1 MKYKFNM
8 LVEEWHTI
16 EIEADSLEEA
26 EDKAWDDGLDGEP
39 TDLEISILSSEEI
52 TWMLIA
58 INQDT

>member
-26 EDKAWDDGLDGEP
+26 NDKA
-39 TDLEISILSSEEI
+39 
-52 TWMLIA
+52 
-58 INQDT
+58 